1 MKKIL
6 LVAAATASMLSMNA
20 ESVTINHETSGALAT
35 ELQAAID
42 ADPDDALTAMSDITE
57 LTIVGEA
64 ALNVADFTAI
74 RANLRPSLVFL
85 DLSGAVF
92 ANNKL
97 PGDDYAKEGIL
108 NKMNFVEVKLP
119 ETLTGLSGGAFFKC
133 RKLEKVN
140 LPEGIKTINQYCFS
154 GCSKLKIEKLP
165 SYLVKIEPD
174 AFRGCSSLELTEL
187 PVTVTSIRGNA
198 FNDDEEPGYQTPAP
212 GIAFTKLPPGLEVL
226 GECAFRRTGCTFS
239 EWPVTLTTVPKSAFA
254 ATSVAFKELSP
265 NITSVGQYAFQS
277 VKTMSEFTI
286 PNQAGLWSTIPIGC
300 FFVAADDVKRTFICR
315 APTAPAAT
323 VEVGSSKWSGSFSQ
337 VASNPNTTFKVL
349 ASAMESYETTA
360 PYSSMN
366 LVALTTPVQ
375 APVIDIDGGDASKCI
390 VYVTVA
396 GKEHSDFSE
405 EVYEGEGEFTIE
417 VSSNT
422 ANNEAF
428 YIERISYI
436 EPEYYAEGEE
446 IQEPADENLLYA
458 ATGEVKDLVDRP
470 VSVPVTVAPGMK
482 QLHVKVANAYYVLTG
497 VEAVDAPA
505 NSIRRVGDTIYMTLP
520 GAQLYDIAGRMVL
533 STSDNTV
540 DLSMLP
546 AGTYVLRAGNTSMKI
561 LK

>member
-1 MKKIL
+1 MKRIS
-6 LVAAATASMLSMNA
+6 LVAACAVSLMTLSA
-20 ESVTINHETSGALAT
+20 ESVTITHVTAGDFANELAACGT
-35 ELQAAID
+35 EVA
-42 ADPDDALTAMSDITE
+42 DITE
-57 LTIVGEA
+57 LTVVGDA
-64 ALNVADFTAI
+64 AMNATDFKAI
-74 RANLRPSLVFL
+74 RTSLAETLTKL
-85 DLSGAVF
+85 DISSLTF
-92 ANNKL
+92 ANNRL
-97 PGDDYAKEGIL
+97 PGDESVGGTTAGVLENMTAL
-108 NKMNFVEVKLP
+108 VECKVP
-119 ETLTGLSGGAFFKC
+119 ETLQGFMAKAFAGCKNLTTLNMPDGVTIIHQQTFQNC
-133 RKLEKVN
+133 SSLNVDKLPAALKEVRANAFENCTSLTVSELPAGVTQIMGRGFYKASVTFSE
-140 LPEGIKTINQYCFS
+140 LPEGLTTLGEYAFSGSSIEIKT
-154 GCSKLKIEKLP
+154 LP
-165 SYLVKIEPD
+165 S
-174 AFRGCSSLELTEL
+174 
-187 PVTVTSIRGNA
+187 
-198 FNDDEEPGYQTPAP
+198 
-212 GIAFTKLPPGLEVL
+212 
-226 GECAFRRTGCTFS
+226 
-239 EWPVTLTTVPKSAFA
+239 TLTTLGTYV
-254 ATSVAFKELSP
+254 
-265 NITSVGQYAFQS
+265 FQS
-277 VKTMSEFTI
+277 CKGITDFTI
-286 PNQAGLWSTIPIGC
+286 PDVCNLWTKIPDAT
-300 FFVAADDVKRTFICR
+300 FWVDPNTYERTFTCR
-315 APTAPAAT
+315 APEAPTARF
-323 VEVGSSKWSGSFSQ
+323 GKFKGDWSDEWAGVFGKGNNNQ
-337 VASNPNTTFKVL
+337 PFPNITFKVL
-349 ASAMESYETTA
+349 ASSLETYQATGPYNTME
-360 PYSSMN
+360 

-546 AGTYVLRAGNTSMKI
+546 AGTYVLRAGNTTMKI